1 MTINDISKEL
11 GITKRAIKFYE
22 EKGLISVPKDE
33 NGYRN
38 YSQEHIRA
46 LKTISVYRKLGIG
59 ITDIRKIISNEDASI
74 LIRVLE
80 KKKAELQDKQNEL
93 LLLQAFMSDQDIDQT
108 YERIEY
114 ETVAQAIKD
123 AFPGFYGR
131 YFLNHFKPYL
141 QIRIQTEEQEKAY
154 NIIKDFWDNTEIR
167 VPILMRVSGW
177 IMLYIQ
183 SFQSF
188 ITPEKMEGKASAQ
201 MKLYLDPSPEEYEK
215 LKKTVL
221 DGYRMKRLLRFHPAY
236 IEQRKFMKEL
246 QNKGYYDI
254 FIKNMKILSPT
265 YKIYHEAITNLNN
278 KICAE
283 LGLYYDAVYNL
294 VRKESNGREKS

>member
-22 EKGLISVPKDE
+22 EKGLLSVPKDE

-38 YSQEHIRA
+38 YSQEHIRS

-59 ITDIRKIISNEDASI
+59 ISDIRKIISNEDVSI
-74 LIRVLE
+74 LMRVLE
-80 KKKAELQDKQNEL
+80 EKKAELQDKQNEF
-93 LLLQAFMSDQDIDQT
+93 LLLQAFISDQDIDKT

-141 QIRIQTEEQEKAY
+141 QIKIQTEEQEKAY

-177 IMLYIQ
+177 IMLY
-183 SFQSF
+183 FQSLQSY
-188 ITPEKMEGKASAQ
+188 ITPEKMESKVSAQ
-201 MKLYLDPSPEEYEK
+201 MKLYLDPSAEEYEK

-246 QNKGYYDI
+246 QSKGYYDI

-265 YKIYHEAITNLNN
+265 YKIYHDALTSLNN
-278 KICAE
+278 RICAE
-283 LGLYYDAVYNL
+283 LGLYYDADYNL
-294 VRKESNGREKS
+294 VRKG